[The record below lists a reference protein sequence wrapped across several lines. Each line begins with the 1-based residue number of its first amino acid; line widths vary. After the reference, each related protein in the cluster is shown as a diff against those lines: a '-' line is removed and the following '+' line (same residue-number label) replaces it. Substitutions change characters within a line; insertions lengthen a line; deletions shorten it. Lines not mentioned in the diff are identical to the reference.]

1 MMKFNQKIYLIPAAK
16 YEKLTNEV
24 KTTSETSLSSENFLP
39 KSESTSSAFTIQ
51 TEKKSEENIKGNE
64 KSESPDISVPTAP
77 ISETPKLTEYSQT
90 ISPFNEPK
98 NKESKLEISEKKHH
112 TKTKR
117 TLKFPPPGLPNL
129 SHLSD
134 TEQPS
139 IKKQKQ
145 FKQVSPNKANTWMTL
160 K

>member
-24 KTTSETSLSSENFLP
+24 KTTPETTSSTENFLP
-39 KSESTSSAFTIQ
+39 KSETHLQLLPYRLRESA
-51 TEKKSEENIKGNE
+51 
-64 KSESPDISVPTAP
+64 DISVPTAT
-77 ISETPKLTEYSQT
+77 ISETPKVTEYSQT
-90 ISPFNEPK
+90 IGPFNESK
-98 NKESKLEISEKKHH
+98 NKEPKLEISEKKHH

-129 SHLSD
+129 SHLSEI
-134 TEQPS
+134 EQPL

-145 FKQVSPNKANTWMTL
+145 SKQVSHKKTNTWVTL